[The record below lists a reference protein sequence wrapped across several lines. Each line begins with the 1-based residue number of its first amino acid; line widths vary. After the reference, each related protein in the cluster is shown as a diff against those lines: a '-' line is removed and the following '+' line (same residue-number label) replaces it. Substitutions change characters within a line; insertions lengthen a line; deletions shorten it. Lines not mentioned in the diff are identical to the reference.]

1 MTAARE
7 WFEAATSTPDA
18 LHPLLSRLPLAPCVE
33 DPIYVEVVALLG
45 DPADIDTRVQPI
57 PAPSGP
63 VVVGEPPTSPLALV
77 PTEALPQQPDPAPAR
92 KPRARKARA
101 S

>member
-1 MTAARE
+1 MTATRE
-7 WFEAATSTPDA
+7 WFEAATSTPET
-18 LHPLLSRLPLAPCVE
+18 LHPLLSRLPLAACVE
-33 DPIYVEVVALLG
+33 DPIYLEVVAALG
-45 DPADIDTRVQPI
+45 DPALVDERVQPM

-63 VVVGEPPTSPLALV
+63 VVVGEPPTAPLALV
-77 PTEALPQQPDPAPAR
+77 PTEALPQQPAPAR